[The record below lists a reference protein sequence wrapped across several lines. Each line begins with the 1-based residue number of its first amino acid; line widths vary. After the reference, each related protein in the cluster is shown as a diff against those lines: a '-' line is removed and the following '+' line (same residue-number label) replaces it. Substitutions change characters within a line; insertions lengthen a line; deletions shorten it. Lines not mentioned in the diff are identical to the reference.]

1 MNYDPNLTNSGR
13 TAKQTVKLTFGMWE
27 YRAERT
33 VEVGGNCT
41 GLTVIE
47 SAIGNLYE
55 DLPNLSDGMGSMVP
69 GIVMADPNDADK
81 ELCCTDDEDQGDDW
95 LKDMLIGAEIID
107 IRPDRDLFAE
117 ARAKE
122 KNNQI
127 LP

>member
-47 SAIGNLYE
+47 SAIYNAYE
-55 DLPNLSDGMGSMVP
+55 ELPKISDGMGSKLP
-69 GIVMADPNDADK
+69 GIVLTRPGGTEEDG
-81 ELCCTDDEDQGDDW
+81 LSCTDDEDEGDDW
-95 LKDMLIGAEIID
+95 LKDMLIGAEIIA
-107 IRPDRDLFAE
+107 IRPDRDLYAE
-117 ARAKE
+117 AAKE
-122 KNNQI
+122 KNN
-127 LP
+127 